1 MLCTFFLPPSWMDD
15 GSEIIRFASPLP
27 LPPHLA
33 FMSGLNHFGWD
44 PSKSLTY
51 QLLRCHSGSAGLSSR
66 IVKRTFFEVVKFEAR
81 LCRSRGRHHSSHQ
94 SFQSPSFLRS
104 PQSLPLRPPSLLLFG
119 VYMYDVHKLFISSH
133 HCPE

>member
-44 PSKSLTY
+44 PADPSKSLTY

-66 IVKRTFFEVVKFEAR
+66 IVKRTFLKWSNSKRVFVDREDDIIPVIKVSKAPLFSD
-81 LCRSRGRHHSSHQ
+81 LRSH
-94 SFQSPSFLRS
+94 SPSGL
-104 PQSLPLRPPSLLLFG
+104 PPSFFRG
-119 VYMYDVHKLFISSH
+119 FTFMTSKNF
-133 HCPE
+133 